1 MERTFKSS
9 GLALRSAILLIILVM
24 VSACSGGGNSNP
36 TSNNSGATSPTA
48 APQLPVNGQGV
59 ALVARVNGEEITLP
73 EFERALARSQD
84 QSNVADPNTLAIV
97 VLNTL
102 IEQTLIHQAAA
113 QIGVTVSDEEVL
125 REVDANRSLTASAEE
140 WQNWLAQNMYTE
152 AEFQETMRS
161 ALITMRLRDAV
172 TRIDGGDVLQVHAR
186 HILLSTEAEA
196 NAIIQRLQN
205 GEDFGLLASQYSND
219 VTTRDQGGDLG
230 WFIREDLLT
239 PELADVAL
247 QMQPGQIAGPITTLL
262 GYHIIQMLETGQRQ
276 AMPEEQARLVESQF
290 ANWLSTQ
297 ADAATI
303 ERFLFA
309 N

>member
-1 MERTFKSS
+1 MKRSFTLP
-9 GLALRSAILLIILVM
+9 GLALRPVILLIVLM
-24 VSACSGGGNSNP
+24 LVSACSGGGNNNSSSGGGAASP
-36 TSNNSGATSPTA
+36 TS
-48 APQLPVNGQGV
+48 APQLPVNGDGV
-59 ALVARVNGEEITLP
+59 AIVARVNGEEITLP

-113 QIGVTVSDEEVL
+113 QIGINVSAEDVQ
-125 REVDANRSLTASAEE
+125 REVEANRSLTASAEE

-172 TRIDGGDVLQVHAR
+172 TRLDSGDVLQVHAR

-196 NAIIQRLQN
+196 NAVIQRLQN

-239 PELADVAL
+239 PELADVAF

-262 GYHIIQMLETGQRQ
+262 GYHIIQMLEIGQRQ

-290 ANWLSTQ
+290 ANWLATQ
-297 ADAATI
+297 ADAASI
-303 ERFLFA
+303 ERYLFA